1 MGWRN
6 SYIEVTT
13 EIDLNNYDDE
23 IMEYVEP
30 DNISDALDM
39 LEGWGYSDGDIIEHM
54 LEEPDAFLEKVSNV
68 LTVETALE
76 LVKNVYEYGHSIQV
90 RNLTAKENQIN
101 ELKQRVDD
109 LLALNHTVIKEAGDA
124 EQVDRILRERL
135 YGDNKEETTNES

>member
-13 EIDLNNYDDE
+13 EIDLNNYDEE

-39 LEGWGYSDGDIIEHM
+39 MEGWGYSDGDILEHM
-54 LEEPDAFLEKVSNV
+54 LEGMDDSLFLEKVSNI
-68 LTVETALE
+68 LTVETALQ
-76 LVKNVYEYGHSIQV
+76 LVKDVYQFGHEIQV
-90 RNLTAKENQIN
+90 RNLTAKENQIK

-109 LLALNHTVIKEAGDA
+109 LLALNHTVIT
-124 EQVDRILRERL
+124 EQ
-135 YGDNKEETTNES
+135 KEETTHES